1 MSSKLEEYALK
12 TAISIK
18 RNELVCEVKNGHITK
33 EEANHYLALYVY
45 EMKYQNKKIDQTV
58 LQFIKNIVTSVPK
71 SGSEDVIYDLFHA
84 GYCYY
89 FALALKEAFGRGQI
103 CWCAPYGHICWQD
116 ENGVGYD
123 IGGICDSECDF
134 YIPVS
139 YIKEGLLDFLHIPGK
154 VFNAS
159 QEYIDNAIEMFK
171 KDLIESYHVNL
182 FCSED

>member
-1 MSSKLEEYALK
+1 MELRNYANECYMKVRRNDLQSDIEKGYITQEQANQYLAEYAYELK
-12 TAISIK
+12 
-18 RNELVCEVKNGHITK
+18 
-33 EEANHYLALYVY
+33 YPD
-45 EMKYQNKKIDQTV
+45 KKPDKTV
-58 LQFIKNIVTSVPK
+58 IQFITDAITSVDRK
-71 SGSEDVIYDLFHA
+71 NSDDVLYDFFHA

-89 FALALKEAFGRGQI
+89 FALILKEAFRRGQI

-171 KDLIESYHVNL
+171 KNLIESYHVNL